1 MPALHSARCPKDW
14 HCCPAAGC
22 SLRPLEARSQLYVTT
37 ARWVHAQ
44 HILLL
49 LETHALGCRP
59 ASRLACRPRSCSRCP
74 PLPTCFTSIHFP
86 PSPSDQVVLY
96 VGGFTKP
103 DLQLFSAAGLP
114 LGRVLWDSRARVVAA
129 GWTKAEQLL
138 VVDDAAQVRLQ

>member
-1 MPALHSARCPKDW
+1 MPAVHPACCPKDW

-22 SLRPLEARSQLYVTT
+22 SLRPLVARSQLCVTT

-44 HILLL
+44 RSVTLAGKSRRAATSYSTPLA
-49 LETHALGCRP
+49 TCRCTS
-59 ASRLACRPRSCSRCP
+59 ARPRPLVCP
-74 PLPTCFTSIHFP
+74 FV
-86 PSPSDQVVLY
+86 SPIQVVLY

-138 VVDDAAQVRLQ
+138 VVDDAAQARTGT